1 MASRT
6 QIRLEQLTGSLSAPE
21 SLGSEVAL
29 ASLEAAHLGELLG
42 EMGQAIARIHG
53 EKDFTSKSAGV
64 FSHTQTVFSGS
75 LKSTSDALIEGNA
88 AILGASDLQGDI
100 TGSAGLLL
108 AGAALFQSDFEAQG
122 AITFSAQEGANSQDP
137 DVGIAGHLGVQGEA
151 GIGSKLFVGDTATIQ
166 GNITGSAGLLLAGA
180 ADLNGALDV
189 AGAVNLAA
197 TGVAT
202 DIRGTLSVDEAAVFD
217 STVQI
222 DGDADLNGELDVQGA
237 VNLQSDLTA
246 AGAITFSQVT
256 GTSAASDPDVA
267 ISGHVN
273 IAKDAKVAGALEL
286 TGAADLNGAL
296 DVNGAVDL
304 AAAGVLTNVRGTL
317 SVDEAATFDDD
328 VTISGNLT
336 VAGSTTT
343 VNTETVTIADHN
355 IVLDSN
361 NSTGAVI
368 NGAGIT
374 MEGGSGDDL
383 TFQWSTADQDM
394 ELKLG
399 ASFAKLHIGDL
410 AAADAVFSADVAAVN
425 ADFSGTLEAGGEA
438 TLASAIISDLTDNR
452 VVIAGASGAIEDDV
466 NFTFDGTE
474 LAVGSSFTVQQA
486 SGLTRVGKLEIDSA
500 NDFIDIDNNVIKVK
514 SAIGVLGLHD
524 GVNYYSKFVKDS
536 TRNLKILSEDILF
549 GYDDGVNPPAEVAR
563 IDGSASSLL
572 MSGSNK
578 IEFRDSGEA
587 IFSHAN
593 GRLGLISNG
602 VEYQFPAADGAEN
615 YVLATDASGVLT
627 WKSISAVSAAT
638 GKKINK
644 KITTAIDTADGNGD
658 YVYDYSGF
666 TASEKAAISDA
677 DNTVLDVYLNGQML
691 VGYKNGTPIG
701 PNADYDWNIAGEELL
716 FAFPIEV
723 DDTLTIVVR

>member
-53 EKDFTSKSAGV
+53 EKDFTSKAAGV
-64 FSHTQTVFSGS
+64 FSHSQSVFSGS

-88 AILGASDLQGDI
+88 AIFGASDLQGDI
-100 TGSAGLLL
+100 TGSAGLKL
-108 AGAALFQSDFEAQG
+108 AGAADLNGALDVQGAALFQSDFEAQG
-122 AITFSAQEGANSQDP
+122 AITFSQATGASAASDP
-137 DVGIAGHLGVQGEA
+137 DVGISGHVNIA
-151 GIGSKLFVGDTATIQ
+151 KDAKIVGALELT
-166 GNITGSAGLLLAGA
+166 GN
-180 ADLNGALDV
+180 ADLNGQLDV
-189 AGAVNLAA
+189 AQAVNLAA
-197 TGVAT
+197 SGVAT

-222 DGDADLNGELDVQGA
+222 DGAADLNAALDVSGA
-237 VNLQSDLTA
+237 VSLA
-246 AGAITFSQVT
+246 AT
-256 GTSAASDPDVA
+256 GVATDIRGTLSVDEAAVFDSTIEV
-267 ISGHVN
+267 
-273 IAKDAKVAGALEL
+273 

-296 DVNGAVDL
+296 DVAGAVDL
-304 AAAGVLTNVRGTL
+304 AATGVLTNVRGTL
-317 SVDEAATFDDD
+317 SVDEAATFDSN

-336 VAGSTTT
+336 VAGTSTT

-361 NSTGAVI
+361 NATGAVI

-374 MEGGSGDDL
+374 MEGGTGDDL

-399 ASFAKLHIGDL
+399 SSFAKLHIGDL

-452 VVIAGASGAIEDDV
+452 VVIAGASGAIEDDA

-474 LAVGSSFTVQQA
+474 LAVGSSFSVQQA
-486 SGLTRVGKLEIDSA
+486 SGVARAAKLEIESA
-500 NDFIDIDNNVIKVK
+500 NDFIDIENNAIRAK
-514 SAIGVLGLHD
+514 SNIGVLGLHD
-524 GVNYYSKFVKDS
+524 GTNYYAKFVKEGLSGKD
-536 TRNLKILSEDILF
+536 LKILSQDILF
-549 GYDDGVNPPAEVAR
+549 AYDDGVNPPAEVAR

-572 MSGSNK
+572 MNGSNK

-593 GRLGLISNG
+593 GRLGLVSNG

-644 KITTAIDTADGNGD
+644 KITSAITTADGNGD

-723 DDTLTIVVR
+723 DDTSTIVVR

>member
-53 EKDFTSKSAGV
+53 EKDFTSKAAGV
-64 FSHTQTVFSGS
+64 FSHSQSVFSGS

-88 AILGASDLQGDI
+88 AIFGASDLQGDI
-100 TGSAGLLL
+100 TGSAGLKL
-108 AGAALFQSDFEAQG
+108 AGAADLNGALDVQGAALFQSDFEAQG
-122 AITFSAQEGANSQDP
+122 AITFSQATGASAASDP
-137 DVGIAGHLGVQGEA
+137 DVGISGHVNIA
-151 GIGSKLFVGDTATIQ
+151 KDAKIVGALELT
-166 GNITGSAGLLLAGA
+166 GN
-180 ADLNGALDV
+180 ADLNGQLDV
-189 AGAVNLAA
+189 AQAVNLAA
-197 TGVAT
+197 SGVAT

-222 DGDADLNGELDVQGA
+222 DGAADLNAALDVSGA
-237 VNLQSDLTA
+237 VSLA
-246 AGAITFSQVT
+246 AT
-256 GTSAASDPDVA
+256 GVATDIRGTLSVDEAAVFDSTIEV
-267 ISGHVN
+267 
-273 IAKDAKVAGALEL
+273 

-296 DVNGAVDL
+296 DVAGAVDL
-304 AAAGVLTNVRGTL
+304 AATGVLTNVRGTL
-317 SVDEAATFDDD
+317 SVDEAATFDSN

-336 VAGSTTT
+336 VAGTSTT

-361 NSTGAVI
+361 NATGAVI

-374 MEGGSGDDL
+374 MEGGTGDDL

-399 ASFAKLHIGDL
+399 SSFAKLHIGDL

-452 VVIAGASGAIEDDV
+452 VVIAGASGAIEDDA

-474 LAVGSSFTVQQA
+474 LAVGSSFSVQQA
-486 SGLTRVGKLEIDSA
+486 SGVARAAKLEIESA
-500 NDFIDIDNNVIKVK
+500 NDFIDIENNAIRAK
-514 SAIGVLGLHD
+514 SNIGVLGLHD
-524 GVNYYSKFVKDS
+524 GTNYYAKFVKEGLSGKD
-536 TRNLKILSEDILF
+536 LKILSQDILF
-549 GYDDGVNPPAEVAR
+549 AYDDGVNPPAEVAR

-572 MSGSNK
+572 MNGSNK

-593 GRLGLISNG
+593 GRLGLVSNG

-644 KITTAIDTADGNGD
+644 KITSAITTADGNGD